1 MASFWLVKR
10 LETFIVLKLKH
21 DFMQDY
27 LKVGVSGFDVGSN
40 IIDKKMLEENDWDG
54 ITNLAKKYVSLLA

>member
-1 MASFWLVKR
+1 
-10 LETFIVLKLKH
+10 
-21 DFMQDY
+21 MQDY
-27 LKVGVSGFDVGSN
+27 LKVGVSGFGVGSN